1 VTQQIHDDLI
11 MSLAVHHDD
20 IAKPANQLEA
30 KPLIDADRPSIVSVD
45 FHFDAVKAPEEE
57 AVFALENDA
66 MKHCHA
72 LVVAAAVALTA
83 LPASAQTYPSK
94 PIKIMVSTSAGGA
107 TDIMARILGHHITI
121 RTGQPHVIDNR
132 AGASGNLAMEAVA
145 RAAPDGYTLG
155 FANTGN
161 ITINPYLFK
170 SMTFDPLNDL
180 IPVGPIGTVPL
191 FLVINSKVPA
201 KTLAEFIAYAK
212 ANPDKVSYAG
222 AGVGTTPDLTGGEFA
237 RRAGLD
243 KLVVVPFRGTAPAT
257 AAVIGGE
264 VEVTFVSMGPH
275 IEFVRNGTLRVLA
288 AATPSRRP
296 YVPDVP
302 TFAEAGFPAFEMSTW
317 FSLFA
322 PKGTPKEIVDQLNLY
337 TREVQAEP
345 EARKRLEATFIDPL
359 ALTQGDFA
367 ALVKADAVKYE
378 RIVREQG
385 IKLE

>member
-1 VTQQIHDDLI
+1 MNDLRLLTLVAI
-11 MSLAVHHDD
+11 AALA
-20 IAKPANQLEA
+20 A
-30 KPLIDADRPSIVSVD
+30 
-45 FHFDAVKAPEEE
+45 F
-57 AVFALENDA
+57 
-66 MKHCHA
+66 
-72 LVVAAAVALTA
+72 
-83 LPASAQTYPSK
+83 PASAQTYPSK
-94 PIKIMVSTSAGGA
+94 PIKIIVSTSAGGV
-107 TDIMARILGHHITI
+107 TDILARILGHHITSK
-121 RTGQPHVIDNR
+121 TGQPHVIDNR
-132 AGASGNLAMEAVA
+132 AGASGNLAMDAVA
-145 RAAPDGYTLG
+145 KATPDGYTLG

-180 IPVGPIGTVPL
+180 VPVGPLGSVPL
-191 FLVINSKVPA
+191 FLVINSKLPA

-237 RRAGLD
+237 RRTGL

-264 VEVTFVSMGPH
+264 VQMTFVSMGPH
-275 IEFVRNGTLRVLA
+275 IAFVRNGTLRVLA

-302 TFAEAGFPAFEMSTW
+302 TFAEEGFPGFEMSTW

-322 PKGTPKEIVDQLNLY
+322 PRGTPKEIIDQLNGY
-337 TREVQAEP
+337 TREVQADP

-359 ALTQGDFA
+359 ALTQREFA
-367 ALVKADAVKYE
+367 ALVKADAAKYE
-378 RIVREQG
+378 RIVREAG
-385 IKLE
+385 IRLE

>member
-1 VTQQIHDDLI
+1 MKCLP
-11 MSLAVHHDD
+11 A
-20 IAKPANQLEA
+20 IAL
-30 KPLIDADRPSIVSVD
+30 
-45 FHFDAVKAPEEE
+45 
-57 AVFALENDA
+57 
-66 MKHCHA
+66 A
-72 LVVAAAVALTA
+72 LVAALG
-83 LPASAQTYPSK
+83 SAPVLAQSYPGK
-94 PIKIMVSTSAGGA
+94 PIKIIVSTSPGGA
-107 TDIMARILGHHITI
+107 TDIMARILGQHITAK
-121 RTGQPHVIDNR
+121 TGQPHVIDNR
-132 AGASGNLAMEAVA
+132 AGASGNIAMEAVA
-145 RAAPDGYTLG
+145 KAAPDGYTLG

-170 SMTFDPLNDL
+170 TMAFDPLNDL
-180 IPVGPIGTVPL
+180 VPVGPVGTVPL

-264 VEVTFVSMGPH
+264 VQLTFVFIGPH

-322 PKGTPKEIVDQLNLY
+322 PKGTPKEIVDQLDLY
-337 TREVQAEP
+337 TR
-345 EARKRLEATFIDPL
+345 
-359 ALTQGDFA
+359 
-367 ALVKADAVKYE
+367 AV
-378 RIVREQG
+378 
-385 IKLE
+385 

>member
-1 VTQQIHDDLI
+1 MKYVRF
-11 MSLAVHHDD
+11 LAV
-20 IAKPANQLEA
+20 AA
-30 KPLIDADRPSIVSVD
+30 
-45 FHFDAVKAPEEE
+45 
-57 AVFALENDA
+57 
-66 MKHCHA
+66 
-72 LVVAAAVALTA
+72 VVAFTT
-83 LPASAQTYPSK
+83 LPASAQTYPNK
-94 PIKIMVSTSAGGA
+94 PIKIIVSTSAGGA
-107 TDIMARILGHHITI
+107 TDIMARVLGHHITLK
-121 RTGQPHVIDNR
+121 TGQPHVIDNR

-170 SMTFDPLNDL
+170 SMSFDPLNDL
-180 IPVGPIGTVPL
+180 VPVGPVGTVPL

-257 AAVIGGE
+257 AAVIGGD
-264 VEVTFVSMGPH
+264 VQVTFVSMGPH

-288 AATPSRRP
+288 AATPTRRP

-302 TFAEAGFPAFEMSTW
+302 TFADEGFPNFEMSTW

-322 PKGTPKEIVDQLNLY
+322 PKGTPREIVEQLNLY

-345 EARKRLEATFIDPL
+345 EAKKRLEATFVDPL
-359 ALTQGDFA
+359 VMTQAEFA
-367 ALVKADAVKYE
+367 AQVKADAVKYE
-378 RIVREQG
+378 RIVREAG

>member
-1 VTQQIHDDLI
+1 
-11 MSLAVHHDD
+11 
-20 IAKPANQLEA
+20 
-30 KPLIDADRPSIVSVD
+30 
-45 FHFDAVKAPEEE
+45 
-57 AVFALENDA
+57 
-66 MKHCHA
+66 MKHLRLPAVTAAIA
-72 LVVAAAVALTA
+72 LSA
-83 LPASAQTYPSK
+83 LPAAAQIYPAK
-94 PIKIMVSTSAGGA
+94 PIKIIVSTSAGGA
-107 TDIMARILGHHITI
+107 TDILARILGHHITTK
-121 RTGQPHVIDNR
+121 TGQPHVIDNR

-170 SMTFDPLNDL
+170 SISFDPLNDL
-180 IPVGPIGTVPL
+180 VPVGPVGTVPL
-191 FLVINSKVPA
+191 FLVINHKVPA
-201 KTLAEFIAYAK
+201 RTLAEFIAYAK
-212 ANPDKVSYAG
+212 VNPDKVSY

-264 VEVTFVSMGPH
+264 VQVTFVSMGPH

-288 AATPSRRP
+288 AATPARRP

-302 TFAEAGFPAFEMSTW
+302 TFAEEGFPNFEMATW

-322 PKGTPKEIVDQLNLY
+322 PKGTPMAIVEQLNAY
-337 TREVQAEP
+337 TREVQADP
-345 EARKRLEATFIDPL
+345 EARARLEATFVDPL
-359 ALTQGDFA
+359 VMTQAQFA
-367 ALVKADAVKYE
+367 AQVKADAVKYE
-378 RIVREQG
+378 RIVREAG